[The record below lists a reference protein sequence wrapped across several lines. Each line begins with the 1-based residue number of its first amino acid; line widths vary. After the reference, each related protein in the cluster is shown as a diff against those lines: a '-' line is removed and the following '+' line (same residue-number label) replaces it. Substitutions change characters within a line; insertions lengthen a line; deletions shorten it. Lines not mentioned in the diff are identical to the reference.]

1 MRLPKTYPLCNR
13 YMPEHQQRL
22 MATLIKKGGESKEEG
37 HSMLRDVEESLQD
50 IETVPAS
57 KQGRDTVIV
66 QAHYFYNTTRW
77 FVLGAE
83 VDDEDDQ
90 VYLDCF
96 VVLNGDTEMAE
107 RGSVLLSQIIGI
119 GKPVELDFYWN
130 KPTLAQA
137 LHEKYPNEFE
147 PAQVSV
153 QPITIMLLS
162 DYKDLRDKQ
171 DKLLDILEKKL
182 NAYPRGPMGLV
193 AESVRLSDEYILV
206 NTQFKKEFKKL
217 QELNKLIVKMTP
229 KGERKSKY
237 ADVTANI
244 TQAYALNRQIEGMI
258 TNRGTDTSAYTPA
271 EKMQLL
277 QYSGMGG
284 LEYAGATGKGL
295 LYEYFTPTQVVRKMW
310 ALALKHGYQGGQV
323 LEPSAGNGMFLQQQ
337 PAQAP
342 SIWTTYEINPTSAA
356 ILSICWPNATNYH
369 QYFEQRFIER
379 NKSIGA
385 KGNKPTYD
393 LVIGNPPYGD
403 VQGTAGSIYF
413 NMGERTYSKAKSY
426 DEYFILRGLDVLK
439 PGGLLIYVI
448 GAEVANG
455 GKLWLDKDITPC
467 KEIITQRADLI
478 DAYRLPNGIF
488 ERTDVVSD
496 IVVFKRK

>member
-50 IETVPAS
+50 IETVPAW

-66 QAHYFYNTTRW
+66 KAHYFYNTTRW

-83 VDDEDDQ
+83 VNDEDDQ

-107 RGSVLLSQIIGI
+107 RGSVLLSQIIQI

-147 PAQVSV
+147 PAPVSE
-153 QPITIMLLS
+153 PIQKKKQLYRIFKDNERIKFAGTDYPSFFS
-162 DYKDLRDKQ
+162 DLDLA
-171 DKLLDILEKKL
+171 IEKTDWRAGEKIYEWDNDSDRRMGEVL
-182 NAYPRGPMGLV
+182 VRPQIYSANGLAY
-193 AESVRLSDEYILV
+193 
-206 NTQFKKEFKKL
+206 T
-217 QELNKLIVKMTP
+217 
-229 KGERKSKY
+229 
-237 ADVTANI
+237 
-244 TQAYALNRQIEGMI
+244 LNRQIEDMI
-258 TNRGTDTSAYTPA
+258 TNRGINTSAYTPA

-284 LEYAGATGKGL
+284 LEKSGATGKGL
-295 LYEYFTPTQVVRKMW
+295 LYEYFTPTEVVRKMW

-385 KGNKPTYD
+385 KGNKPTFD

-455 GKLWLDKDITPC
+455 GKLWLDKGITPC

-496 IVVFKRK
+496 IIVFKRK